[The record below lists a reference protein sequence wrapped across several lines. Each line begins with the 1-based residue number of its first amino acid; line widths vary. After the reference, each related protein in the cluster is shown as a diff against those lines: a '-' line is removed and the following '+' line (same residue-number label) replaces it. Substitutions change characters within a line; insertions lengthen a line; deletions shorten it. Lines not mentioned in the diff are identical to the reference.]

1 MRGAGQHGQGGEVL
15 KHLAIV
21 PGDGIGKEVIDAG
34 LRILDAVC
42 EVSSF
47 DYDGE
52 LFDIGSERYLRTGEL
67 LTDSDVAGLRGKDAI
82 YFGAIGDPRVRPGVL
97 EQGVL
102 LRMRAVFDQYINL
115 RPVTS
120 WFPLV
125 PLKRDVPF
133 DIHFLRENT
142 EDFYMGAGGVF
153 GGGKGEARIR
163 VSRELYDLE
172 MDLAARPSN
181 GDEFAFEIG
190 LLSRKGVTRFADYAF
205 GYAEAR
211 GLDKVTLVDKANVCT
226 HIYGM
231 QREIFEEKSK
241 EHGMGLDFMY
251 VDAMAMAMIV
261 RPETFGVVAVPNLFG
276 DILTDLGAQL
286 QGGLGMGA
294 SGNIN
299 PSGVSMFEPI
309 HGSAPDIAG
318 QNKANPIAAALAAQ
332 MMLENLGYPE
342 EGAMI
347 RASVRRCLDDGLT
360 TRDLGGGLTTAEAGE
375 AIRRNVLGQR
385 R

>member
-1 MRGAGQHGQGGEVL
+1 M

-21 PGDGIGKEVIDAG
+21 PGDGIGKEVIDVG
-34 LRILDAVC
+34 MNVLDAIS
-42 EVSSF
+42 EISSF

-52 LFDIGSERYLRTGEL
+52 LFDIGSERYLKTGEL
-67 LTDSDVAGLRGKDAI
+67 LTEEDITDLRKKDAI
-82 YFGAIGDPRVRPGVL
+82 YFGAIGDPRVKPGIL

-142 EDFYMGAGGVF
+142 EDFYMGAGGTF
-153 GGGKGEARIR
+153 DKSNREAKVKIK
-163 VSRELYDLE
+163 REMYDLDI
-172 MDLAARPSN
+172 DLSGTSSN
-181 GDEFAFEIG
+181 GDDFAFEIG
-190 LLSRKGVTRFADYAF
+190 LLSRRGVERFADYSF
-205 GYAEAR
+205 RYAQAR
-211 GLDKVTLVDKANVCT
+211 GEKKITLVDKANVCT

-231 QREIFEEKSK
+231 QRTIFEEKAK
-241 EHGMGLDFMY
+241 EYDMGLEFMF

-261 RPETFGVVAVPNLFG
+261 RPETFGTVAVPNLFG

-286 QGGLGMGA
+286 QGGLGMGG

-299 PSGVSMFEPI
+299 PKGVSMFEPI

-318 QNKANPIAAALAAQ
+318 QKKANPIAAILAAQ
-332 MMLENLGYPE
+332 MLLENQGYPD
-342 EGAMI
+342 EGKMLHDA
-347 RASVRRCLDDGLT
+347 VRYCLDNGRT
-360 TRDLGGGLTTAEAGE
+360 TPDLGGKLNTEEVGKAVCDY
-375 AIRRNVLGQR
+375 ILGQKK
-385 R
+385 